1 MRFQLA
7 EPTRESPS
15 FSAVATTALCCCCSV
30 LTRSPRLAMDELRRL
45 PVDSAELA
53 LFSTALPMPA
63 RAEVT
68 PAASAAMDFSRALAS
83 RSEEHTSEL
92 QSPCNLV
99 CRLLLEKK
107 KHNTK

>member
-68 PAASAAMDFSRALAS
+68 PAASAALGLSRALAS
-83 RSEEHTSEL
+83 TARGPAL
-92 QSPCNLV
+92 AWAVPGLPQPGPV
-99 CRLLLEKK
+99 R
-107 KHNTK
+107 